1 MADLKQTAEE
11 ILNTEDVTGQFAEE
25 DVNNQTNKILAA
37 LSYIPLLFLLPM
49 FLSKDSKFAIFHA
62 NQGIILFVVDFVVG
76 VIATIIGVVPLL
88 GGIVAGIVGG
98 VGGLCCLALAILG
111 ILNVFNGK
119 AKKLPLIGNLFTVLK

>member
-11 ILNTEDVTGQFAEE
+11 ILNTEDVTEQFAEE

-76 VIATIIGVVPLL
+76 VIATIIGFVPLL
-88 GGIVAGIVGG
+88 GGLVAGIVGG